1 MRILGAT
8 FFSLCLLVISDDVV
22 SGSVMDVDFS
32 GSYRLRYETL
42 NNPIFPT
49 TKAVRSQ
56 SNQRLSSRLFVKAD
70 ATLNKHIGV
79 TVELGDSR
87 VFLDENDPTLSS
99 NQVNT
104 IEPLQFYLTYTASG
118 DGALKSWRA
127 GRQEVSYGSR
137 RLLSNTVY
145 RNANNMFDGVVIDWR
160 VLDWNVH
167 TLYLQPVSRLPTDST
182 SISNN
187 ESAFDK
193 SYRERVF
200 YGVYATSQDNAL
212 KVQSYWLKERD
223 SNTLATKNRDLY
235 TLSVDYTFA
244 FLDHWKA
251 NVEVIG
257 QTGTSHLTNKQED
270 TTPLDV
276 RAYMVFGY
284 VGKQLSSNTF
294 LRAEIDYISG
304 DNNSADGTISDFDTL
319 YGVRRFDFGPTDV
332 YQAMPRRNLATIGL
346 RSISK
351 PVKSHHVMAAY
362 KAMWYKK
369 TPVDAERFIGHQ
381 VEARWRWQVLPSLRL
396 ALGGAYLHKGEG
408 LKRGDYT
415 DNSMFAFTGAL
426 YTF

>member
-1 MRILGAT
+1 MRISTASFLM
-8 FFSLCLLVISDDVV
+8 LCLLVISNQVA
-22 SGSVMDVDFS
+22 SESAIDVDFS
-32 GSYRLRYETL
+32 GSYRLRYEAL

-56 SNQRLSSRLFVKAD
+56 SNQRLSSRLFIKAD

-87 VFLDENDPTLSS
+87 IFLDENDPTLSS

-104 IEPLQFYLTYTASG
+104 IEPLQFYLTYTANG
-118 DGALKSWRA
+118 DGALQSWRV

-137 RLLSNTVY
+137 RLLSNTIY

-160 VLDWNVH
+160 LLDWNVR

-182 SISNN
+182 LVSNN
-187 ESAFDK
+187 DRAFDK
-193 SYRERVF
+193 SYRERAL
-200 YGVYATSQDNAL
+200 YGVYATTLDNAL
-212 KVQSYWLKERD
+212 KVQSYWLKESD

-235 TLSVDYTFA
+235 TLSVDYTFT
-244 FLDHWKA
+244 FSNQWKA
-251 NVEVIG
+251 NLEVIG
-257 QTGTSHLTNKQED
+257 QTGTSHLTRREED
-270 TTPLDV
+270 TTPVDV
-276 RAYMVFGY
+276 RAYMLFGY
-284 VGKQLSSNTF
+284 VGRQISSSTF

-304 DNNSADGTISDFDTL
+304 DNNNADGTISDFDTL

-332 YQAMPRRNLATIGL
+332 YQAMPRRNLATVGV

-351 PVKSHHVMAAY
+351 PAKSQHIMAAY
-362 KAMWYKK
+362 KAMWYQR
-369 TPVDAERFIGHQ
+369 TPADAERFIGHQ